1 MADNDNRNKQNH
13 ESTSGSL
20 GHLYAVVQKS
30 NFRANGIDCKKCV
43 WFYPCGQNDLLLPS
57 GVYRVDTRQE
67 EACLTLQFSIQVLAK
82 KYHSMN

>member
-1 MADNDNRNKQNH
+1 MHCNNRNKQ
-13 ESTSGSL
+13 TILGGSL
-20 GHLYAVVQKS
+20 GHLYTSIVQKS

-82 KYHSMN
+82 KNIIV